1 MGALVR
7 RYLACLRWR
16 PCPLRTPINTGR
28 FTQIPLT
35 DIYSIHE
42 TH

>member
-7 RYLACLRWR
+7 RYLACLRW
-16 PCPLRTPINTGR
+16 PAMPPTDANQYWEVHADSTH
-28 FTQIPLT
+28 